1 MVDMG
6 SLDFIARLIFFCG
19 WLVIIFKCIPDF
31 FKDVRK
37 EWEEYRKSSAEC
49 KSAKQ
54 VKKSISKY
62 NISEFRNINN
72 LDRRS

>member
-1 MVDMG
+1 MVDME
-6 SLDFIARLIFFCG
+6 SLDFIARLFFFCC
-19 WLVIIFKCIPDF
+19 WLIIIFKCMPDF

-54 VKKSISKY
+54 EKIKHSNY
-62 NISEFRNINN
+62 NISEFRNISN
-72 LDRRS
+72 LDRWS